1 MAITIISNLTSNRFY
16 ASANPINIT
25 VSSNNSGKCNFRYI
39 CDVYIN
45 GINVFRDKLFPDPS
59 TGYGFFQMSRVLN
72 DYIKTSINK
81 TNYSAVINAA
91 ANLNAPSAA
100 FSLYFRFGEEYDNT
114 INCSGSVN
122 QYLNLATSNTSF
134 VFEAAI
140 DYEDWPTFDYNNYF
154 IGTQSASTQFLT
166 NTQKEIDLTYNDPYT
181 LDFIT
186 SASIGASY
194 SVRLVRYF
202 NDGSTSTTNY
212 TASTLGQRRRF
223 RLAVG
228 PIDLNRI
235 AASALI
241 TPFVNYYTIQ
251 LRFASNNISELFT
264 FKLKA
269 PQKYRTRI
277 GFVGL
282 LGGIEHF
289 TFYHR
294 NVKSYEIERK
304 MYAKTLQSNYSG
316 SWSYEVGDRGDSV
329 YQVSAQQVN
338 AVASYCDKP
347 TSEWLYEMWLSPQ
360 VWTYKRP
367 ELYIFTPFQDGIY
380 VKYWV
385 EESHGLKAGDAVFS
399 FSDNNDFNGRFTVV
413 SVNGNIVDFGLLYSV
428 YGSTMQGTC
437 GWVQKDEAWQI
448 LPIVI
453 SDNTIEVKVRT
464 ARPIEYALNY
474 RTAYQKTTLRG

>member
-91 ANLNAPSAA
+91 ANVNAPSAA
-100 FSLYFRFGEEYDNT
+100 FSLYFRFGEEYDST

-122 QYLNLATSNTSF
+122 QYLNLATSNSAF

-154 IGTQSASTQFLT
+154 IGTQSATTQFLT

-202 NDGSTSTTNY
+202 NDGSSSTTNY
-212 TASTLGQRRRF
+212 TASSLGQRRRF

-241 TPFVNYYTIQ
+241 
-251 LRFASNNISELFT
+251 
-264 FKLKA
+264 
-269 PQKYRTRI
+269 
-277 GFVGL
+277 
-282 LGGIEHF
+282 
-289 TFYHR
+289 
-294 NVKSYEIERK
+294 
-304 MYAKTLQSNYSG
+304 
-316 SWSYEVGDRGDSV
+316 
-329 YQVSAQQVN
+329 
-338 AVASYCDKP
+338 
-347 TSEWLYEMWLSPQ
+347 LS
-360 VWTYKRP
+360 
-367 ELYIFTPFQDGIY
+367 LIHI
-380 VKYWV
+380 
-385 EESHGLKAGDAVFS
+385 
-399 FSDNNDFNGRFTVV
+399 
-413 SVNGNIVDFGLLYSV
+413 
-428 YGSTMQGTC
+428 
-437 GWVQKDEAWQI
+437 
-448 LPIVI
+448 
-453 SDNTIEVKVRT
+453 
-464 ARPIEYALNY
+464 
-474 RTAYQKTTLRG
+474 